1 MVVMPIVTR
10 ALRFWLAPEGGRGNA
25 RIDALGALASVAF
38 LTVAAALF
46 WACTTQIWHLP

>member
-1 MVVMPIVTR
+1 VLVGLYPTV
-10 ALRFWLAPEGGRGNA
+10 
-25 RIDALGALASVAF
+25 ASVAF